1 MIPRVKKSQIKPDFI
16 FQKACFCLLLS
27 ISVGKFKISEKLL
40 KQDVHED
47 NQPMRVCK

>member
-16 FQKACFCLLLS
+16 FQKACFCLLS

-47 NQPMRVCK
+47 NQPMRVRK